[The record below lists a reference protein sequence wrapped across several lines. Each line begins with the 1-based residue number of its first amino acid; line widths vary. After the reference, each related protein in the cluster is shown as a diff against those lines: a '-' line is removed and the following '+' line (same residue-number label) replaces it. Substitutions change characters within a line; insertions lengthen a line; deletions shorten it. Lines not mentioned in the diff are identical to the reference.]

1 MDRVLAGDPTA
12 PIDGRV
18 RATLAFLEKMTKT
31 PQALMPEDARA
42 VIRAGVSKSALEQAL
57 EVGFLFNV
65 LDRLADSMGWD
76 VPSDGGYYQVAA
88 RRLLARGYR

>member
-1 MDRVLAGDPTA
+1 VLAGDPTA

-31 PQALMPEDARA
+31 PQALTPEDARA
-42 VIRAGVSKSALEQAL
+42 VIRAGVSKSALEEAL

-76 VPSDGGYYQVAA
+76 VPSDGGHYQVAA